1 MEKPKVIVICGP
13 TASGKTKLSVE
24 LAKKID
30 GEIICCDSMQI
41 YKDMNIK
48 YEDITAIMHVVCY
61 ADVLLDSK
69 IKELEQRGFN
79 NVADKYRPK
88 KEEIKKGM

>member
-1 MEKPKVIVICGP
+1 
-13 TASGKTKLSVE
+13 
-24 LAKKID
+24 
-30 GEIICCDSMQI
+30 
-41 YKDMNIK
+41 MNIK

-79 NVADKYRPK
+79 NVADNIALKKKKIKEGNGCTPK
-88 KEEIKKGM
+88 NKGRTSFEG

>member
-1 MEKPKVIVICGP
+1 
-13 TASGKTKLSVE
+13 
-24 LAKKID
+24 
-30 GEIICCDSMQI
+30 
-41 YKDMNIK
+41 MNIK

-88 KEEIKKGM
+88 KEEIKKGMDALHLKDDYAYSEKFRK